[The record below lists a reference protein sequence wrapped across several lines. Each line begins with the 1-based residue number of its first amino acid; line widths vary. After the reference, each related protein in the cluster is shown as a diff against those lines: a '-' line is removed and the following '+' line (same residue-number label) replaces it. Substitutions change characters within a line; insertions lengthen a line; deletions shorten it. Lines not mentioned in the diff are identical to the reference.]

1 MSKNVDIRNDSFNM
15 LVSGV
20 DFTSED
26 INEKGRSDV
35 NIIVSVNPQTHKVF
49 MQVVLR
55 DTGTVLPWPNG
66 EMRWID
72 DEVAGEYLYIST
84 LMRVKLI
91 CLKRE

>member
-26 INEKGRSDV
+26 INEKGSSDV
-35 NIIVSVNPQTHKVF
+35 NIIVRVNPQTHKVF
-49 MQVVLR
+49 MQVVLGG
-55 DTGTVLPWPNG
+55 TGTVLPCVNG
-66 EMRWID
+66 EMHWID